1 MRNDEG
7 NNVRRTFSL
16 FVALAVSSAAWAL
29 SLADISNRDATG
41 GLKEAL
47 TQGANAAIASLGK
60 TDGFLKNEKVKIP
73 LPERLAQAEKLLRMA
88 GMGKEADELVTAMNR
103 AAEAAVPEAK
113 TLMIDAVKSMSV
125 DDAKKILAGGDDSV
139 TQFFKA
145 KTSTPLTQ
153 KFLPI
158 VKQQTA
164 KVQLAQKYD
173 QLAGQGAKLGLVK
186 KEDAQ
191 IDNYVTRKA
200 LDGLYTM
207 IAEEEKKI
215 RANPVEAAGSLA
227 KKVFGALGQ

>member
-16 FVALAVSSAAWAL
+16 FVALSVSSAAWAL